1 MSVLLPGLAVGAVVG
16 AVVGLVGAG
25 GAIIA
30 VPALVYLV
38 GLDPDDAV
46 PTSLI
51 VVGLSSLAGL
61 LPRLRTGIDWKL
73 VAILGVAGFPASWAG
88 AAVGKLLPPDVLM
101 LLFAAIMVVA
111 GLRMLLS
118 GRAEQHPSGSADRQ
132 AGTIPKALAVGLAV
146 GFLTG
151 LLGVG
156 GGFLLIPALT
166 LFLRL
171 PMQQAVGTSLAVI
184 AVNSASGLSA
194 HLAGLA
200 IDWTL
205 TLSFAAVAVAASL
218 AAARFSR
225 RLDDRLVSRGFA
237 VLVLLIAVWV
247 AVGSLPAVV
256 GRAAS
261 SAPPAPASHA
271 PPTPA
276 SAAGPA
282 ASPAG
287 ASPLPAPASFS
298 PTVTSPSLPKS
309 PSPLPSTPP
318 SPSTPAGPG
327 QEPAASSLASAEGIK
342 AELASSRL
350 FAGER
355 SILVRVSNT
364 ASEPASIS
372 AATLESTLYAGPQHW
387 IPARPG
393 PVRLRAGGTVSLP
406 VPLSEPVCTGDSPAG
421 TRVLLE
427 LSFGSWTVSASDPR
441 GEFAAL
447 HLQDCLRKGL
457 ESVGR
462 FSIAPEL
469 EVAPD
474 GRTAVAH
481 ILVAPSGQ
489 GRDLVLHRI
498 DPTPLLRPGAP
509 WPAGIVIT
517 GTDPP
522 RDLALTLAPQRCDDH
537 ALAEDKVGTRL
548 PLIITAGDR
557 TGQVRLEPPPGF
569 TAAVFAFVRQ
579 ACSKG

>member
-61 LPRLRTGIDWKL
+61 LPRLRTGIDWKP

-88 AAVGKLLPPDVLM
+88 AAVGKLLAPDVLM

-132 AGTIPKALAVGLAV
+132 PGTVTKALAVGLTV

-194 HLAGLA
+194 HLAGLT

-256 GRAAS
+256 DRAAS
-261 SAPPAPASHA
+261 SAPPTPASPA

-287 ASPLPAPASFS
+287 ASPLPAPASLS
-298 PTVTSPSLPKS
+298 PAV
-309 PSPLPSTPP
+309 P
-318 SPSTPAGPG
+318 SPSMPG
-327 QEPAASSLASAEGIK
+327 QEPAASSLASADGIR

-372 AATLESTLYAGPQHW
+372 AAALESTLYAGPQHW

-447 HLQDCLRKGL
+447 HLQDCLRQGL